1 MIVWQLSSHVALCMH
16 VTRYSLG
23 HVLLCAVRLCELH
36 CESPGCC
43 CAGATLEPQHV
54 LCYMRLHSGCALAAL
69 WLHCGCCYSS
79 CFRQDGDCVMAAMPP
94 RREWTCLQFL
104 LFLESPCSLLA
115 SSLPILGSANSAHS
129 VNSKTVG
136 VTNRISS
143 ASGIV
148 SRMRSNTMIDI
159 KPQVKEAKRSPST
172 INNT

>member
-1 MIVWQLSSHVALCMH
+1 MQKIYVFLRYVIGIQERENKEKNFKTYNIWEFSYYQRLWKTNKMAPVGSLSHCLPLLPCFVMDCVTAGVSHVALCMH

-54 LCYMRLHSGCALAAL
+54 LCWLHEVTFWLCLGCT

-94 RREWTCLQFL
+94 RREWTCL
-104 LFLESPCSLLA
+104 CS
-115 SSLPILGSANSAHS
+115 SC
-129 VNSKTVG
+129 
-136 VTNRISS
+136 
-143 ASGIV
+143 
-148 SRMRSNTMIDI
+148 
-159 KPQVKEAKRSPST
+159 
-172 INNT
+172 